1 MRILIVG
8 GTSFVGRGVAWAALN
23 AGHDVTVINR
33 GETPS
38 DLPESV
44 TRLIG
49 DRRGDMSALAE
60 LSFDATVDAIAFR
73 PIDVD
78 VLATALGKRGGHHIQ
93 ISSVSAYEDPAT
105 DGATEETATLW
116 NDTSLARDAEMTAET
131 YGPLKAAC
139 ERAAEEHFGDHLTI
153 VRPTFVIG
161 SHDATLRFPYWV
173 ERLRIGGNVAVPG
186 PRDNA
191 LQYIDAR
198 DLGEFVVT
206 LATNSSLGAFH
217 AAGPYP
223 PGRFFE
229 VMEAISQQISP
240 SNTRL
245 VEISPRHIKSH
256 HLDTRFPLWSGSTSE
271 TGLAVD
277 PAKAVTAGL
286 KLRDL
291 SESVDDVISWWDD
304 REPPSWWLT
313 REQEAMLVRTNV

>member
-33 GETPS
+33 GQTPS

-44 TRLIG
+44 TRLVG
-49 DRRGDMSALAE
+49 DRRGDLSALE
-60 LSFDATVDAIAFR
+60 GLSFDVTVDAIAYR
-73 PIDVD
+73 PVDVD
-78 VLATALGKRGGHHIQ
+78 ALATALGTRGGHHIQ
-93 ISSVSAYEDPAT
+93 ISSVSAYEDPPS

-116 NDTSLARDAEMTAET
+116 NDTTLSADAEVTAET

-139 ERAAEEHFGDHLTI
+139 ERSAQQHFGDSLSI

-161 SHDATLRFPYWV
+161 SHDATSRFPYWV
-173 ERLRIGGNVAVPG
+173 ERLRRGGNVAVPG

-198 DLGEFVVT
+198 DLGEFVLT
-206 LATNSSLGAFH
+206 LATTTALGAFH

-229 VMEAISQQISP
+229 VMQAISDQVSP
-240 SNTRL
+240 ADTRL
-245 VEISPRHIKSH
+245 VEISPRHILSH
-256 HLDTRFPLWSGSTSE
+256 HLDSRFPLWSGSSSE
-271 TGLAVD
+271 TALAVD
-277 PAKAVTAGL
+277 SAKAVAAGL
-286 KLRDL
+286 TFRPLA
-291 SESVDDVISWWDD
+291 ESVEDVIEWWDD
-304 REPPSWWLT
+304 REAPTWWLT
-313 REQEAMLVRTNV
+313 REQEAMLVRTQV

>member
-1 MRILIVG
+1 MRLLIVG

-33 GETPS
+33 GQTPS

-44 TRLIG
+44 TRLVG
-49 DRRGDMSALAE
+49 DRHGDMSALAN
-60 LSFDATVDAIAFR
+60 LSFDVTVDAIAYR
-73 PIDVD
+73 PVDVD
-78 VLATALGKRGGHHIQ
+78 VLAKTLGDRGGHHIQ
-93 ISSVSAYEDPAT
+93 ISSVSAYDDPPKE
-105 DGATEETATLW
+105 GATEETATLW
-116 NDTSLARDAEMTAET
+116 HDTTLAPDAEVTAET

-139 ERAAEEHFGDHLTI
+139 ERAAQEHFGDRLTF

-173 ERLRIGGNVAVPG
+173 ERLRRGGNVAVPG

-206 LATNSSLGAFH
+206 LAANSTLGAFH

-223 PGRFFE
+223 PGRFYD
-229 VMEAISQQISP
+229 VIQTISEQISP
-240 SNTRL
+240 SDTRL

-256 HLDTRFPLWSGSTSE
+256 HLDSRFPLWSGSKSE
-271 TGLAVD
+271 PALAVD
-277 PAKAVTAGL
+277 PAKAVAAGL
-286 KLRDL
+286 TFRGL
-291 SESVDDVISWWDD
+291 SESVEDVIDWWGDH
-304 REPPSWWLT
+304 EAPSWWLT

>member
-33 GETPS
+33 GQTPS

-44 TRLIG
+44 TRLVG
-49 DRRGDMSALAE
+49 DRRGDLSALE
-60 LSFDATVDAIAFR
+60 GLSFDVTVDAIAYR
-73 PIDVD
+73 PVDVD
-78 VLATALGKRGGHHIQ
+78 ALATALGTRGGHHIQ
-93 ISSVSAYEDPAT
+93 ISSVSAYEDPPSE
-105 DGATEETATLW
+105 GATEATAALV
-116 NDTSLARDAEMTAET
+116 NDTDLAPDAEVTGET

-139 ERAAEEHFGDHLTI
+139 ERSAEVHFGEKLSI

-173 ERLRIGGNVAVPG
+173 ERLRRGGNVAVPG

-206 LATNSSLGAFH
+206 IAANTTLGAFH

-223 PGRFFE
+223 PGRFFD
-229 VMEAISQQISP
+229 VVQQISDQVAP
-240 SNTRL
+240 NDTRL

-256 HLDTRFPLWSGSTSE
+256 HLETRFPLWSGSSSE
-271 TGLAVD
+271 TALAVD
-277 PAKAVTAGL
+277 PAKAVAAGL
-286 KLRDL
+286 TFRDL
-291 SESVDDVISWWDD
+291 SDSVEDVIEWWDD
-304 REPPSWWLT
+304 RESPSWWLT
-313 REQEAMLVRTNV
+313 REQEAMLVRTNP

>member
-1 MRILIVG
+1 MRLLIVG

-33 GETPS
+33 GQTPS

-44 TRLIG
+44 TRLVG
-49 DRRGDMSALAE
+49 DRHGDMSALAN
-60 LSFDATVDAIAFR
+60 LSFDVTVDAIAYR
-73 PIDVD
+73 PVDVD
-78 VLATALGKRGGHHIQ
+78 VLAKTLGDRGGHHIQ
-93 ISSVSAYEDPAT
+93 ISSVSAYDDPPKE
-105 DGATEETATLW
+105 GATEETATLW
-116 NDTSLARDAEMTAET
+116 HDTTLAPDAEVTAET

-139 ERAAEEHFGDHLTI
+139 ERAAQEHFGDRLTF

-173 ERLRIGGNVAVPG
+173 ERLRRGGNVAVPG

-206 LATNSSLGAFH
+206 LAANSTLGAFH

-223 PGRFFE
+223 PGRFYD
-229 VMEAISQQISP
+229 VIQTISEQISP
-240 SNTRL
+240 SDTRL

-256 HLDTRFPLWSGSTSE
+256 HLDSRFPLWSGSKSE
-271 TGLAVD
+271 TALAVD
-277 PAKAVTAGL
+277 PAKAVAAGL
-286 KLRDL
+286 KFRDL
-291 SESVDDVISWWDD
+291 SESVEDVIEWWDD
-304 REPPSWWLT
+304 REAPSWWLT
-313 REQEAMLVRTNV
+313 REQEAMLLRTNV